1 MSVPVQNLTNEQKV
15 WYAQLV
21 VAAILADNQIDMS
34 ETEFLKQVLTI
45 VNDPQEKKKLLMYI
59 GQKKA
64 PPLSE
69 PTEIKKETLAAIFIE
84 LVLIM
89 ISDLDFDEKEK
100 SFLKNVANVF
110 NLADHYFLAVM
121 RWGAA
126 GLDWKGSQ
134 EELFPSLPKNFQ
146 VPLDQL
152 NAAQKLWYAQTLIS
166 SIMCDGVID
175 KEEVS
180 FIKMASSFIEDPKE
194 KQKLMAFVKN
204 KMVPPMT
211 APLGIPPGIL
221 GQIYIDV
228 MMTISADEN
237 ISYKEQ
243 AFLKQLASFCDF
255 SDEKYNEILEWSNKG
270 ITWKQDKNNL
280 IAKCEFSKKV
290 KNPDNPAV
298 SSKNNSILE
307 RNVQCFVCRS
317 EKFFK
322 AFQLKPKTQK
332 SDRNIFGIITYSES
346 NEGYDMID
354 YNLVKIIVCPTCYF
368 ASTQKELFKRSEKNK
383 TPEILRDSFRK
394 SWKESIERR
403 KKSVKGIEPEL
414 ETLGRSLTTVF
425 KTYQLAIA
433 SATGL
438 ADANNDPDQKWMVIS
453 LMLNL
458 AEILSANGEQDKA
471 DQYLKQT
478 AKKATDVFKEA
489 QNDAISFKSAR
500 ILLLIALYFGDIRT
514 AGTYLDFIID
524 MAIKKKDTLEAS
536 DAVLLK
542 KIHGETKKAVEDRAD
557 YKKENL
563 AGFHMGI

>member
-1 MSVPVQNLTNEQKV
+1 MSVPVQNLTNDQKV

-21 VAAILADNQIDMS
+21 VAAILADNEIDMS
-34 ETEFLKQVLTI
+34 EMEFLKQVLTI
-45 VNDPQEKKKLLMYI
+45 VNDPQEKKNLMTFI
-59 GQKKA
+59 GHKKA

-69 PTEIKKETLAAIFIE
+69 PSEIKKETLAAIFIE

-89 ISDLDFDEKEK
+89 ISDLDFDDKEK
-100 SFLKNVANVF
+100 AFLKKVAKVF
-110 NLADHYFLAVM
+110 NLADRYFLAVM
-121 RWGAA
+121 RWGVE
-126 GLDWKGSQ
+126 GLEWKGSQ

-152 NAAQKLWYAQTLIS
+152 NSAQKLWYAQALIS

-180 FIKMASSFIEDPKE
+180 FIKMASSFIDDPKE

-204 KMVPPMT
+204 KMVPPMK
-211 APLGIPPGIL
+211 APPNIPPGIL

-243 AFLKQLASFCDF
+243 AFLKQLADFCDF
-255 SDEKYNEILEWSNKG
+255 SKGKYDEILGWSNKG

-280 IAKCEFSKKV
+280 IAKIEFAKKV
-290 KNPDNPAV
+290 DKVDKPV
-298 SSKNNSILE
+298 ESSKNNSILE
-307 RNVQCFVCRS
+307 RNVQCFVCKS
-317 EKFFK
+317 EKTFK
-322 AFQLKPKTQK
+322 VFQLKSKTQK

-368 ASTQKELFKRSEKNK
+368 ASAQKEMFKRSEKNK
-383 TPEILRDSFRK
+383 TPEVLSDKFRK

-414 ETLGRSLTTVF
+414 ETLDRSLTTVF

-433 SATGL
+433 TASSL
-438 ADANNDPDQKWMVIS
+438 ADATNDPVQKWMVVS

-458 AEILSANGEQDKA
+458 AEILSDNGEPDKA

-478 AKKATDVFKEA
+478 AKKAEDVFKEA
-489 QNDAISFKSAR
+489 QNDTVSFKSAR
-500 ILLLIALYFGDIRT
+500 ILLLIALYFSDIRT
-514 AGTYLDFIID
+514 AGTYIDFIID
-524 MAIKKKDTLEAS
+524 MVNRKMDTL
-536 DAVLLK
+536 DAADAILLK
-542 KIHGETKKAVEDRAD
+542 KIHGETKKAVEDRD
-557 YKKENL
+557 NFKKENL
-563 AGFHMGI
+563 SGFHMEI